1 MFPGGFK
8 PAPGPTP
15 EAILTLPDGSIESE
29 FTADPSGEPRRA
41 WSAWMPASLTDI
53 ERRILD
59 YMVAYLRRHTYQPSI
74 REIGEQFGI
83 KSTKT
88 VSEHLHA
95 LAEKGYLERDPSRSR
110 GVRILGVD
118 LHPEAVSVPLFSAV
132 PAAAD
137 ARLGDDDGSFLT
149 LDRRLVGSE
158 GSYFVEAPTG
168 VEALGIREGDYLLVE
183 PVGADRLVDGD
194 VVAVRVNGHRGFA
207 RFMVQGGGV
216 QLHGPPFGDAPVA
229 VEDVSRLPV
238 LGRVVALFRRM
249 DADQSAEVRAPVPGF
264 EAIPLH

>member
-1 MFPGGFK
+1 
-8 PAPGPTP
+8 
-15 EAILTLPDGSIESE
+15 
-29 FTADPSGEPRRA
+29 
-41 WSAWMPASLTDI
+41 MPASLSDI

-95 LAEKGYLERDPSRSR
+95 LSEKGYLERDPSRSR

-118 LHPEAVSVPLFSAV
+118 LHPEAVSVPLFTAV

-137 ARLGDDDGSFLT
+137 ARTGDEEETFLT
-149 LDRRLVGSE
+149 FDRRLVGPE
-158 GSYFVEAPTG
+158 GSYFVEASGGIEELG
-168 VEALGIREGDYLLVE
+168 VREGDFLLVE
-183 PVGADRLVDGD
+183 PVGGEQLRDGD
-194 VVAVRVNGHRGFA
+194 VVAVRVNGRRGFA
-207 RFMVQGGGV
+207 RFLRQGGTAM
-216 QLHGPPFGDAPVA
+216 LHGAPFGDAPV
-229 VEDVSRLPV
+229 VLEDVSRIPI
-238 LGRVVALFRRM
+238 LGRVSALFRRM
-249 DADQSAEVRAPVPGF
+249 AGSGAEDSRRPASGF

>member
-1 MFPGGFK
+1 
-8 PAPGPTP
+8 
-15 EAILTLPDGSIESE
+15 
-29 FTADPSGEPRRA
+29 
-41 WSAWMPASLTDI
+41 MPASLSDI

-118 LHPEAVSVPLFSAV
+118 LHPEAVSVPVFTAV

-137 ARLGDDDGSFLT
+137 ARVGDEEGNFLT

-158 GSYFVEAPTG
+158 GSYFVEAPEELETMG
-168 VEALGIREGDYLLVE
+168 VLRGDYLLVE
-183 PVGADRLVDGD
+183 PVTSERLSDGD

-207 RFMVQGGGV
+207 RYIREGGV
-216 QLHGPPFGDAPVA
+216 VLLHGPPFGDAPVA
-229 VEDVSRLPV
+229 VEDPSRLPI
-238 LGRVVALFRRM
+238 LGRVVSLFRRIGV
-249 DADQSAEVRAPVPGF
+249 DRSTGVELPASGF